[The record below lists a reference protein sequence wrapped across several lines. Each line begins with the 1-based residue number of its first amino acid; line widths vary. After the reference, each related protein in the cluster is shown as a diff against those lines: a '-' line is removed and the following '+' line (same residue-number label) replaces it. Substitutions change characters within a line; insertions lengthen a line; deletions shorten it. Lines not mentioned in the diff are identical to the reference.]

1 MKYANTAVSI
11 LLPIYNEESLLP
23 SCLKSLLKQTFKD
36 LEIIAI
42 DDASRDKSYAILRQF
57 ARKDKRLK
65 VYRNKKRYGP
75 AICLNRAI
83 KRAKKRFIAFM
94 NPHDI
99 VSLHRIK
106 RQVNFLL
113 TQPKIV
119 AVGTQCTFIDNKG
132 NRREKTAF
140 PTNHEKIYPML
151 LHNSTMRYETAV
163 IDRFMLP
170 KDILSFATNTYPFI
184 YSEVFMKLLQY
195 GQVANLNQ
203 HLYFVRETL
212 GKTFKAL
219 TKSDKVLSFSKLFF
233 NAFAEYDYRPSMRQ
247 FLKPLFRPI
256 KTIFE

>member
-1 MKYANTAVSI
+1 MKYTNTTVSI

-23 SCLKSLLKQTFKD
+23 SCLESLLKQTFKD

-42 DDASRDKSYAILRQF
+42 DDASRDNSYAILRQF
-57 ARKDKRLK
+57 AKKDKRLK

-75 AICLNRAI
+75 AICLNRAV
-83 KRAKKRFIAFM
+83 RQTRTRFIAFM

-106 RQVNFLL
+106 RQVTFLL
-113 TQPKIV
+113 SQPKVV
-119 AVGTQCTFIDNKG
+119 AVGAQCTFIDSNGIK
-132 NRREKTAF
+132 REKTAF
-140 PTNHEKIYPML
+140 PTSHEKIYPML

-170 KDILSFATNTYPFI
+170 KDILSFTTNAYPFI
-184 YSEVFMKLLQY
+184 YSEVFMKLLRY

-203 HLYFVRETL
+203 NLYFVRETL

-219 TKSDKVLSFSKLFF
+219 TKSDKVISFSKLVF

-247 FLKPLFRPI
+247 FLQPLFRPI